1 MGDNSATLARLLPP
15 SPRPEPCA
23 QDYARGKRL
32 RLFVY
37 ALPWAYAGQIVEYVE
52 SQARRLLGVRCAYL
66 REDTCP
72 NTGFSHLEN
81 LRSHCTDVPVMYK
94 LLQVASIVEDPL
106 QADVFLVPFL
116 MGCNAMLGWGHGMQ
130 RVNARAH
137 HAFFDDFARFSREQL
152 AHYARWPHRHLFL
165 FPLDSMFSPKW
176 LRRSMIAHT
185 GSGIIA
191 SGLDVTIP
199 YLVTLPRSTGGAPST
214 GLRRNFV
221 FLMAS
226 PSRNKVRAEVARQLR
241 LASAGPSARGR
252 IELYETDVTKN
263 MPLSASETMAR
274 MRATTFCVA
283 PTGDSDGFT
292 QRFYSIIAAGCIPVT
307 RSRLGR

>member
-1 MGDNSATLARLLPP
+1 MPDNSATLTKLLPR

-94 LLQVASIVEDPL
+94 LLQVATIVEDPL

-116 MGCNAMLGWGHGMQ
+116 MGCNAMLGWGQGMV
-130 RVNARAH
+130 RVN
-137 HAFFDDFARFSREQL
+137 
-152 AHYARWPHRHLFL
+152 
-165 FPLDSMFSPKW
+165 
-176 LRRSMIAHT
+176 
-185 GSGIIA
+185 
-191 SGLDVTIP
+191 VT
-199 YLVTLPRSTGGAPST
+199 STRVRTMPS
-214 GLRRNFV
+214 
-221 FLMAS
+221 
-226 PSRNKVRAEVARQLR
+226 
-241 LASAGPSARGR
+241 SA
-252 IELYETDVTKN
+252 I
-263 MPLSASETMAR
+263 
-274 MRATTFCVA
+274 
-283 PTGDSDGFT
+283 
-292 QRFYSIIAAGCIPVT
+292 
-307 RSRLGR
+307 